1 MVEIPATI
9 KDIAKYTGLSIATIS
24 KYLNGGN
31 VLEKNRILIEEAI
44 KALDFEVNEIAR
56 GLRTNKTMT
65 IGVLIP
71 VFEVFFNTIVSSL
84 ENVLLETGYSV
95 IVCDYRDN
103 EKLEKERLDFLYKK
117 RVDALVIVPTY
128 LKGNDIRKIIK
139 RDIPIVA
146 VDRPI
151 EDFECDTILVNN
163 FEVSYKAVE
172 RLIILGHRKIGIIC
186 GPQNIYTAQE
196 RLNGYLKA
204 HNDYGITVYKDYIK
218 FGEYHNM
225 ESGYKSMIELLNNPE
240 PPSAVFVTNYE
251 MTLGAIIAINEKDIK
266 VPDELSIIGFDNLE
280 MAKIVKPSLSLVVQ
294 PMEEIGETVANLLLR
309 RLKGEKND
317 FPLRKKLD
325 AQVLI
330 RSSIKNIG

>member
-1 MVEIPATI
+1 VVKIPATI
-9 KDIAKYTGLSIATIS
+9 KDIARYTGLSIATIS

-95 IVCDYRDN
+95 VVCDYRDDEN
-103 EKLEKERLDFLYKK
+103 LEKERLDFLYKK
-117 RVDALVIVPTY
+117 RVDALVVVPTY
-128 LKGNDIRKIIK
+128 LKGSDIKKIIK

-151 EDFECDTILVNN
+151 ENFECDTILVNN
-163 FEVSYKAVE
+163 FEVSYQAVE
-172 RLIILGHRKIGIIC
+172 KLILMGHRKIGIIC

-196 RLNGYLKA
+196 RLNGYMKA
-204 HNDYGITVYKDYIK
+204 HIDYKISVNEEYIK
-218 FGEYHNM
+218 FGEFHNM
-225 ESGYKSMIELLNNPE
+225 ESGYKKMIELLEMANP
-240 PPSAVFVTNYE
+240 PTAVFITNYE
-251 MTLGAIIAINEKDIK
+251 MTLGAIIAVNEKDIK
-266 VPDELSIIGFDNLE
+266 VPDDLSVIGFDNLE

-294 PMEEIGETVANLLLR
+294 PMEEIGEVVASLLLK
-309 RLKGEKND
+309 RLKGDKTD
-317 FPLRKKLD
+317 FPLQKKLN

-330 RSSIKNIG
+330 KNSVKKIT

>member
-1 MVEIPATI
+1 MIKIPATI
-9 KDIAKYTGLSIATIS
+9 KDIARYTGLSIATIS

-44 KALDFEVNEIAR
+44 KTLDFEVNEIAR

-71 VFEVFFNTIVSSL
+71 VLEVFFNSVVSSL
-84 ENVLLETGYSV
+84 ENLLLETGYSV

-103 EKLEKERLDFLYKK
+103 EKLEKERFDFLYKK
-117 RVDALVIVPTY
+117 RVDALVIVPTF
-128 LKGNDIRKIIK
+128 LKGSDIRKIIK
-139 RDIPIVA
+139 RDIPIIA

-151 EDFECDTILVNN
+151 EDFECDTVLVNN
-163 FEVSYKAVE
+163 FEVSYQAVE
-172 RLIILGHRKIGIIC
+172 KLILMGHKNIGILC

-204 HNDYGITVYKDYIK
+204 HTDYKIEIKKEYIK
-218 FGEYHNM
+218 FADYHSM
-225 ESGYKSMIELLNNPE
+225 ESGYRSMIELLE
-240 PPSAVFVTNYE
+240 YKDPPSAVFVTNYE

-266 VPDELSIIGFDNLE
+266 VPEELSVIGFDNLE
-280 MAKIVKPSLSLVVQ
+280 MARIVKPSLSLVVQ
-294 PMEEIGETVANLLLR
+294 PMEEMGETVAKLLLK
-309 RLKGEKND
+309 RLKGDKHD
-317 FPLRKKLD
+317 FPLQRKLN

-330 RSSIKNIG
+330 KNSVKKIC